1 MLLYKY
7 RPLSRLE
14 RLLDIVINE
23 RLYCPKYD
31 DLNDP
36 FEGIFLSAFPEVFTR
51 PGSMFKV
58 PQTKIHHRVDSLTW
72 DAKKTRVASLSATAT
87 DVRMWSL
94 YAEDCKG
101 CAIEIDFSDYMAD
114 VREVQYQE
122 SLPEF
127 TLGLLGMPSFE
138 EALSKKTS
146 HWGYE
151 CEYRH
156 ITDQVF
162 YFIKN
167 RIRRIL
173 VGPRAGAEQVSLLRN
188 VIGSRIPLQETKL
201 DFHSVTVIPT
211 SDISETLGAHQSH
224 RE

>member
-7 RPLSRLE
+7 RSLSRLE
-14 RLLDIVINE
+14 RLLDIAINE

-36 FEGIFLSAFPEVFTR
+36 FEGTFLSAFPMATPRF
-51 PGSMFKV
+51 GSMFKV
-58 PQTKIHHRVDSLTW
+58 LQTKIHQRVDSLAW
-72 DAKKTRVASLSATAT
+72 DAKKIRVASLSATAT

-101 CAIEIDFSDYMAD
+101 CAIGIDFSDHMAD
-114 VREVQYQE
+114 VREVQYRE

-127 TLGLLGMPSFE
+127 SMGLLGMPSFE
-138 EALSKKTS
+138 EALSQKTT
-146 HWGYE
+146 HWSYE

-156 ITDQVF
+156 VTDQPF
-162 YFIKN
+162 YSIKD

-173 VGPRAGAEQVSLLRN
+173 VGPRADAEQVALLRR
-188 VIGSRIPLQETKL
+188 VIGDRIPLEETKL
-201 DFHSVTVIPT
+201 DFHSVKVTAT
-211 SDISETLGAHQSH
+211 SDISDILKAHYSAG
-224 RE
+224 E

>member
-7 RPLSRLE
+7 RSLSRLE
-14 RLLDIVINE
+14 RLLDIAINE

-36 FEGIFLSAFPEVFTR
+36 FEGTFLSAFPEAFTR

-58 PQTKIHHRVDSLTW
+58 RQTKIHHRVDSLAW
-72 DAKKTRVASLSATAT
+72 DTKKIRVASLSADAT

-101 CAIEIDFSDYMAD
+101 CAIEIDFSEHMAD

-138 EALSKKTS
+138 EALSKKTT
-146 HWGYE
+146 HWSYE
-151 CEYRH
+151 REYRH
-156 ITDQVF
+156 VTDQPF
-162 YFIKN
+162 YFIKD

-173 VGPRAGAEQVSLLRN
+173 VGPRADAEQVALLRN
-188 VIGSRIPLQETKL
+188 VIGARIPLQETKL
-201 DFHSVTVIPT
+201 DFHSVKVIAT
-211 SDISETLGAHQSH
+211 SDISDILRAHYSA
-224 RE
+224 EE

>member
-14 RLLDIVINE
+14 RLLDIAINE

-36 FEGIFLSAFPEVFTR
+36 FEGTFLSALPIGFPRV
-51 PGSMFKV
+51 GSPFKALT
-58 PQTKIHHRVDSLTW
+58 TKVQQRVDSLLW
-72 DAKKTRVASLSATAT
+72 DVKKMRVASLSSTAT

-101 CAIEIDFSDYMAD
+101 CAIEIDFSEQMAD
-114 VREVQYQE
+114 VREVQYSE

-127 TLGLLGMPSFE
+127 SMGLLVMPSFE
-138 EALSKKTS
+138 EALSQKTT
-146 HWGYE
+146 HWSYE

-156 ITDQVF
+156 VTDQPF
-162 YFIKN
+162 YSIKN

-173 VGPRAGAEQVSLLRN
+173 VGPRADAEQVALLRR
-188 VIGSRIPLQETKL
+188 VIGDRIPIQETKL
-201 DFHSVTVIPT
+201 DFHSVKVIAT
-211 SDISETLGAHQSH
+211 SDINAILREHYSE
-224 RE
+224 

>member
-14 RLLDIVINE
+14 RLLDIVFNE

-36 FEGIFLSAFPEVFTR
+36 FEGTFLSAFPAFTR

-58 PQTKIHHRVDSLTW
+58 PQTKIHQRVDSLAW
-72 DAKKTRVASLSATAT
+72 DTKKIRVASLSAAAI

-101 CAIEIDFSDYMAD
+101 CAIEIDFSAQMED
-114 VREVQYQE
+114 VRQVQYRE

-127 TLGLLGMPSFE
+127 SMGLLGMPSFE
-138 EALSKKTS
+138 EALSQKTT
-146 HWGYE
+146 HWSYE
-151 CEYRH
+151 REYRH
-156 ITDQVF
+156 VTDQPF
-162 YFIKN
+162 YSIKG

-173 VGPRAGAEQVSLLRN
+173 LGPRADPEQVALLRR
-188 VIGSRIPLQETKL
+188 VLGDRVPLQETKL
-201 DFHSVTVIPT
+201 DFHSVNVIST
-211 SDISETLGAHQSH
+211 SDIGDILRAQYSAGE
-224 RE
+224 